1 MNLSV
6 RGVRQFSAL
15 FLRPKVVNQLINK
28 RHTVYTSDQSIGARQ
43 KQNNIFRQRDR
54 DKDKRNRCRDRDKK
68 RRTETKTKI
77 EEQRQKYGQ
86 RKKEINQ
93 RDRDKHRGTEVDTE
107 KCISIKR
114 KLNIRTLHPNSSQ
127 KGKGQQFPLP
137 KIILQYWQGICIILL

>member
-54 DKDKRNRCRDRDKK
+54 DKN

-93 RDRDKHRGTEVDTE
+93 RDRGKHRGTEVDTE

-114 KLNIRTLHPNSSQ
+114 KLNLRTLHPNSSQ